1 MRSMRGAGLPII
13 PFGNLTVLN
22 LGVVFSIADLT
33 SFEVEF
39 LPMCVEI
46 LKHHFRKGK
55 RRSYNIAGFLSEIQV
70 QPENFYQ

>member
-1 MRSMRGAGLPII
+1 MLSMRGAGLPII
-13 PFGNLTVLN
+13 PFGNFTVLN

-39 LPMCVEI
+39 LPMCAEI

-55 RRSYNIAGFLSEIQV
+55 RRS
-70 QPENFYQ
+70 